1 MPGVL
6 TLPQA
11 PRQLGMELQHT
22 GMGWIQPKA
31 RGAESCV
38 PMTSLAAIHPRDKTN
53 ITFITQENLSWAPQN
68 AAWAPG
74 WTMEQGKGRQGH
86 SQRPKSLSTQ
96 ATISLGK
103 LDNSLVLSDS
113 KLLYY

>member
-31 RGAESCV
+31 QGAGSCV

-53 ITFITQENLSWAPQN
+53 ITFITQENLSWVPQKTPLLHGHQ
-68 AAWAPG
+68 AGPWSREKA
-74 WTMEQGKGRQGH
+74 GKGTARDQKVPVLNT
-86 SQRPKSLSTQ
+86 SNNF
-96 ATISLGK
+96 IGK
-103 LDNSLVLSDS
+103 T
-113 KLLYY
+113 